1 MLVVEK
7 TPWEFQKI
15 LDKRSSSFSEDDSY
29 VESNDSTSNY
39 LLDNGNDLEGILHP
53 IRKSK

>member
-15 LDKRSSSFSEDDSY
+15 LDKSSSSFSEDDSY
-29 VESNDSTSNY
+29 AKSNDSTSNY
-39 LLDNGNDLEGILHP
+39 LLDNGNDLEGILP
-53 IRKSK
+53 LIQKSK